1 MTMPKASQAFPRSE
15 YLRRLTAVKSEM
27 ERREVEVLVV
37 TAPANITYLSGYTSK
52 SGYVPQGL
60 VVSLKDEEPTF
71 LTRRMDGP
79 AALHQMFID
88 RSRVIGYPE
97 ALIANPDRDGYDA
110 IIDFILDKGLGH
122 KGIGLEAKLLPA
134 STVEKFRSRAA
145 AAKVV
150 DCTNAVTWIRGVK
163 SDLEIAMMREAA
175 AISDA
180 GMLKA
185 KDVIRPRV
193 READASAEIIATLVR
208 GANGKPGTDLASFFL
223 CATPRTSTCHIR
235 WTEDVLQQGSQ
246 VNLEFSGVRHGYTS
260 PLMRTMSIGKPSD
273 LIRRLHEGEVA
284 GLEAALA
291 TAKTGRTCHDVAA
304 AFNTALKKHGFEKES
319 RCGYAVGIDWTEPTA
334 SLKEGDMTVLKPN
347 MTFHLMLGNWID
359 EDVGYVISETF
370 RVTDAGGEPFTKLP
384 RELFEI
390 SS

>member
-1 MTMPKASQAFPRSE
+1 MAMPKSSQPFPRYE

-27 ERREVEVLVV
+27 ERRNVEALVV
-37 TAPANITYLSGYTSK
+37 TTPANITYLSGYTSK

-71 LTRRMDGP
+71 IARRMDGP
-79 AALHQMFID
+79 AAIHQMFVD
-88 RSRVIGYPE
+88 RSHVIGYPE
-97 ALIANPDRDGYDA
+97 TLIANPELDGYDA
-110 IIDFILDKGLGH
+110 IIDFILDQGLGRR
-122 KGIGLEAKLLPA
+122 GIGLELKFLPA
-134 STVEKFRSRAA
+134 STVGKFGSRAA
-145 AAKVV
+145 DATLV
-150 DCTNAVTWIRGVK
+150 DCTNAVTWIRGIK

-180 GMLKA
+180 GMLRA
-185 KDVIRPRV
+185 TEVIRPGV
-193 READASAEIIATLVR
+193 READAAAEIIATLIR
-208 GANGKPGTDLASFFL
+208 GTNGRPGTDTASFFL

-235 WTEDVLQQGSQ
+235 WTEDAFQQGSQ
-246 VNLEFSGVRHGYTS
+246 INLEFSGVRHGYTS

-273 LIRRLHEGEVA
+273 HIRRLHEGEVA

-291 TAKTGRTCHDVAA
+291 AARTGGTCSDVAT
-304 AFNTALKKHGFEKES
+304 AFSTTLKKHGFEKES

-334 SLKEGDMTVLKPN
+334 SLKEGDLTVLKPN

-370 RVTDAGGEPFTKLP
+370 RVTDAGGQPFTKLP

-390 SS
+390 

>member
-1 MTMPKASQAFPRSE
+1 MAMPKSSQAFPRSE
-15 YLRRLTAVKSEM
+15 YLRRLTEVKLEM
-27 ERREVEVLVV
+27 KRREIDALVV
-37 TAPANITYLSGYTSK
+37 TTPANITYLSGYTSK

-60 VVSLKDEEPTF
+60 LVLLEDEEPTF
-71 LTRRMDGP
+71 ITRRMDGP
-79 AALHQMFID
+79 AAIHQMFID

-110 IIDFILDKGLGH
+110 IIDFLLDKGLGSR
-122 KGIGLEAKLLPA
+122 GIGLEAKFLP
-134 STVEKFRSRAA
+134 SLTIEKFRHRAA
-145 AAKVV
+145 EARIV
-150 DCTNAVTWIRGVK
+150 DCTNAVTWIRGLK

-185 KDVIRPRV
+185 KEVIRPGL
-193 READASAEIIATLVR
+193 READAAAEIIATLVR
-208 GANGKPGTDLASFFL
+208 GANGKPGTDLASFFM
-223 CATPRTSTCHIR
+223 CSTPRTSTCHIR
-235 WTEDVLQQGSQ
+235 WTEDSFRQGSQ
-246 VNLEFSGVRHGYTS
+246 INLEFSGVRHGYTS
-260 PLMRTMSIGKPSD
+260 PLMRTMSIGRPAD
-273 LIRRLHEGEVA
+273 HLRRLHDGEVA

-291 TAKTGRTCHDVAA
+291 AAKTGGTCSDIAV
-304 AFNTALKKHGFEKES
+304 AFNATLKKHGFEKES

-334 SLKEGDMTVLKPN
+334 SLKEGDMTILQPN

-390 SS
+390 

>member
-1 MTMPKASQAFPRSE
+1 MTMPKSPQPFPRSE

-27 ERREVEVLVV
+27 KKREVDVLLV
-37 TAPANITYLSGYTSK
+37 TTPANITYLSGYTSK

-60 VVSLKDEEPTF
+60 VVSSKDEEPTF
-71 LTRRMDGP
+71 ITRRMDGP
-79 AALHQMFID
+79 AAIHQMFID
-88 RSRVIGYPE
+88 RSHVIGYPE

-110 IIDFILDKGLGH
+110 IIDCILDGGFARKS
-122 KGIGLEAKLLPA
+122 IGLEAKFLPA
-134 STVEKFRSRAA
+134 LTMEKFNLRAA
-145 AAKVV
+145 DAKIV

-185 KDVIRPRV
+185 KEVIRPGM

-208 GANGKPGTDLASFFL
+208 GANGKPGTDLAGFFL
-223 CATPRTSTCHIR
+223 CSTPRTSTCHIR
-235 WTEDVLQQGSQ
+235 WTEDTFEQGSQ
-246 VNLEFSGVRHGYTS
+246 INLEFSGVRHGYTS
-260 PLMRTMSIGKPSD
+260 PLMRTMSIGKPAD
-273 LIRRLHEGEVA
+273 HLRRLHEGEVA

-291 TAKTGRTCHDVAA
+291 AAKTGKTCSDVAV
-304 AFNTALKKHGFEKES
+304 AFNTTLRKHGFEKES

-334 SLKEGDMTVLKPN
+334 SLKEGDMTILKPN

-359 EDVGYVISETF
+359 EDLGYVISETF

-384 RELFEI
+384 RNLFEL
-390 SS
+390 